1 MRFDPTNPQKV
12 PLPAPVPKK
21 KRGQQKIPPVPVTAG
36 TIRKISDMI
45 DQAGGV
51 QPIAGKIDLDSI
63 QFEPAPSVEVRV
75 GPVSEMRPA
84 APWRRITVL

>member
-36 TIRKISDMI
+36 TIRKVHAKSVGENSVHGSDAPDTAQKEI
-45 DQAGGV
+45 AQFF
-51 QPIAGKIDLDSI
+51 AGKEI
-63 QFEPAPSVEVRV
+63 V
-75 GPVSEMRPA
+75 G
-84 APWRRITVL
+84 